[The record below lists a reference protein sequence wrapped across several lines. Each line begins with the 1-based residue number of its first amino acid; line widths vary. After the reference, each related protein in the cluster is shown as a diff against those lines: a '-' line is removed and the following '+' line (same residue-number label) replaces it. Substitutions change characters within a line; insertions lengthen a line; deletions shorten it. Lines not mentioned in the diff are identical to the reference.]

1 MNMLKIAEKLKSI
14 ANKAMLK
21 GYRVSFKT
29 REVGITDF
37 PNIING
43 TYLVISTKK
52 GAIKYLNKG
61 LIICDETLMTWWL
74 SGGVKLTRTAR
85 HATNKKGPGVVDAVW
100 LATALAASRHKLLH
114 RIPVRKWAEQAQYQ
128 NNWLTQGG

>member
-1 MNMLKIAEKLKSI
+1 MKASQVDKKLYSI
-14 ANKAMLK
+14 ASKAMLK

-37 PNIING
+37 PNIVNG
-43 TYLVISTKK
+43 AHVVITTKK

-114 RIPVRKWAEQAQYQ
+114 RIPVRQWAEQAQYQ

>member
-1 MNMLKIAEKLKSI
+1 MKASQVDKKLYSI

-37 PNIING
+37 PNIVNG
-43 TYLVISTKK
+43 VHVVITTKK

-61 LIICDETLMTWWL
+61 LIICDETLMIWWM
-74 SGGVKLTRTAR
+74 SGGVKLARTAR
-85 HATNKKGPGVVDAVW
+85 YAGAMKGPDVVDSVW
-100 LATALAASRHKLLH
+100 MTVALAARRHRLL
-114 RIPVRKWAEQAQYQ
+114 RQLPARQWAEQAQYQ
-128 NNWLTQGG
+128 NNWFTQGG

>member
-1 MNMLKIAEKLKSI
+1 MNMRKIAEKLKSI

-37 PNIING
+37 PNIVNG
-43 TYLVISTKK
+43 THLVISTKK
-52 GAIKYLNKG
+52 GAIKYLNKE
-61 LIICDETLMTWWL
+61 LIICDETLIIWWI

-85 HATNKKGPGVVDAVW
+85 HATNKKGPGVVDSVWMAV
-100 LATALAASRHKLLH
+100 ALAARRHRLL
-114 RIPVRKWAEQAQYQ
+114 RQLPARQWAEQAQYQ

>member
-52 GAIKYLNKG
+52 GTIKYLNKG
-61 LIICDETLMTWWL
+61 LVICDETLMTWWM

>member
-1 MNMLKIAEKLKSI
+1 MKASQVDKKLHSI

-37 PNIING
+37 PYIVNG
-43 TYLVISTKK
+43 THVVITTKK
-52 GAIKYLNKG
+52 GTIKYLNKD
-61 LIICDETLMTWWL
+61 LVKCNETLMTWWL
-74 SGGVKLTRTAR
+74 SGGVKLARTAR

-100 LATALAASRHKLLH
+100 LATALAARRHRLL
-114 RIPVRKWAEQAQYQ
+114 RQLPARKWTEQAQYQ